1 MAEPGAGAKTPAARA
16 ARRVETAARARVP
29 RAHEW
34 TGEKR
39 ALFLETLTRTLN
51 ISASARA
58 AGMST
63 VSARALKRRDPGFA
77 EAWAEAMLTAYD
89 ELEMALVKRAIK
101 GTLKPVWH
109 GGKRVGSER
118 VFNDGHAHQL
128 LTQHRATVMRLRG
141 ERPDAVPVLEPE
153 EVIRARLIARFESME
168 VRLSGGAADDGGR
181 GGGSG
186 GDGGGR
192 DDFGRGGRGDG
203 GRGDVGRSGGGGDDR
218 GDGGGGGDDRGD
230 GGSGKVESNGESGS
244 GGDDR

>member
-77 EAWAEAMLTAYD
+77 EAWAEAMLTFSVD
-89 ELEMALVKRAIK
+89 LDLVPAL
-101 GTLKPVWH
+101 
-109 GGKRVGSER
+109 SEDR
-118 VFNDGHAHQL
+118 ERLWKA
-128 LTQHRATVMRLRG
+128 LT
-141 ERPDAVPVLEPE
+141 
-153 EVIRARLIARFESME
+153 
-168 VRLSGGAADDGGR
+168 AADFLSDAEKREMLGF
-181 GGGSG
+181 
-186 GDGGGR
+186 D
-192 DDFGRGGRGDG
+192 
-203 GRGDVGRSGGGGDDR
+203 
-218 GDGGGGGDDRGD
+218 
-230 GGSGKVESNGESGS
+230 NG
-244 GGDDR
+244 

>member
-1 MAEPGAGAKTPAARA
+1 MAGPGGRRGTAAATVAPPGGRA
-16 ARRVETAARARVP
+16 AQRAQARPA

-34 TGEKR
+34 TAAKR
-39 ALFLETLTRTLN
+39 GQFLETLARTLN

-118 VFNDGHAHQL
+118 VFNDGQAHQL

-141 ERPDAVPVLEPE
+141 ERPDAAPVLEPE

-168 VRLSGGAADDGGR
+168 VRLSGGAGDDAGR
-181 GGGSG
+181 GNG
-186 GDGGGR
+186 GDGGDSG
-192 DDFGRGGRGDG
+192 GESRGGGHGDG
-203 GRGDVGRSGGGGDDR
+203 SGE
-218 GDGGGGGDDRGD
+218 
-230 GGSGKVESNGESGS
+230 GKGESGS